1 MSQSQSIL
9 SKFSSSKLNIMSGFP
24 VHLMAQAL
32 CCAVKLLRYGVLITG
47 IIVGRGN
54 LNLGFS
60 SDDQILSNTRA

>member
-1 MSQSQSIL
+1 MSRSQSIL
-9 SKFSSSKLNIMSGFP
+9 SKFSSSKLTIMSGFS

-32 CCAVKLLRYGVLITG
+32 CCAVKLLRYRVLITG

-60 SDDQILSNTRA
+60 SDDQILSKTRA